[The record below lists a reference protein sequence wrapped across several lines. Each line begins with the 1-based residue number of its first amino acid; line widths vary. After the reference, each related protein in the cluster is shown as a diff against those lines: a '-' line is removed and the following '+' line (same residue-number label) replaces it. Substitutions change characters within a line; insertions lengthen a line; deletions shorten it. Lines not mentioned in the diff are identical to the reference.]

1 MNKTCLFAAQVPRTS
16 AQSLMMTMTT
26 QLAILV
32 ALSRIAVQLVT
43 QNDHV
48 WKSVPEI
55 PSRLLALAGLVVKW
69 V

>member
-1 MNKTCLFAAQVPRTS
+1 M
-16 AQSLMMTMTT
+16 MMTMTT

-55 PSRLLALAGLVVKW
+55 PSRLLALADLVVKW